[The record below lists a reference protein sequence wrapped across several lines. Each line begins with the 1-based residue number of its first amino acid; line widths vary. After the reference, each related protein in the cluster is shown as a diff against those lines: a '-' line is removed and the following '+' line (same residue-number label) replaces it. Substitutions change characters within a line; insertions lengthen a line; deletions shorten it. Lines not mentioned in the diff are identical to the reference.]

1 MAETV
6 AERVIRVF
14 AEFKKL
20 PPEEIKMSTSFEELG
35 LDSLDGLNLIFELE
49 EEFDL
54 TVPDNQIQEMKSVEQ
69 VVTGIEALLEAQE
82 KGIDVTAE
90 VAKEFTESQN
100 SER

>member
-20 PPEEIKMSTSFEELG
+20 PPEEINMSTSFEELG

-69 VVTGIEALLEAQE
+69 VIAGIEALLEAQE

-90 VAKEFTESQN
+90 VAKEFAEQQKK
-100 SER
+100 